1 MSTADP
7 LLVVGI
13 TILMFV
19 MLIIN
24 VYILAYWQHPEDK
37 NQSYFAKLLIIF
49 GLQLS
54 AVSVLLLP
62 VGKYNHTFPFLSFSF
77 SRLILETNHILCNV
91 DDRCSK

>member
-1 MSTADP
+1 MATADP
-7 LLVVGI
+7 FLVVGL
-13 TILMFV
+13 TLMMFI

-37 NQSYFAKLLIIF
+37 NQSYLAKLLIIF

-62 VGKYNHTFPFLSFSF
+62 VGK
-77 SRLILETNHILCNV
+77 
-91 DDRCSK
+91 